1 MPDSAAGEQ
10 DVIAALQDCITDIRS
25 WMMADKLKLNDDK
38 TEFMIIGTR
47 SQLAKVN
54 VSEIVVGHAKVPAVT
69 TVRNLG
75 AWLDANLT
83 MSAHINK
90 TCQSVIIYHLHNI
103 GRIRKY
109 LSYDDRKSIVQAVI
123 MSRIDYCNSLLVG
136 VPAVQLSK
144 LQRLQ
149 NAAARL
155 VSNVAK
161 YDHITSTLVKLH
173 WLPVR
178 FRVIFK
184 IAMLAHKCI
193 YGNAPEYL
201 KGLVKVKRT
210 SRYNLRSDGG
220 LLLEDYSAR
229 SKKTLGDRAFKR
241 AAPKIWNILPEDI
254 RMQDNY
260 NIFKGQLKTHYFRL
274 AYNF

>member
-1 MPDSAAGEQ
+1 M
-10 DVIAALQDCITDIRS
+10 
-25 WMMADKLKLNDDK
+25 
-38 TEFMIIGTR
+38 
-47 SQLAKVN
+47 
-54 VSEIVVGHAKVPAVT
+54 
-69 TVRNLG
+69 
-75 AWLDANLT
+75 
-83 MSAHINK
+83 
-90 TCQSVIIYHLHNI
+90 YY
-103 GRIRKY
+103 KY
-109 LSYDDRKSIVQAVI
+109 LSYHDRKSIVQAVI

-161 YDHITSTLVKLH
+161 YDHITPTLVKLH

-184 IAMLAHKCI
+184 IALLAHKCI

-201 KGLVKVKRT
+201 KGLVNVKRT

-229 SKKTLGDRAFKR
+229 SKKTLGDRAFKT
-241 AAPKIWNILPEDI
+241 AAPKIWNILPEDL

>member
-1 MPDSAAGEQ
+1 
-10 DVIAALQDCITDIRS
+10 
-25 WMMADKLKLNDDK
+25 
-38 TEFMIIGTR
+38 
-47 SQLAKVN
+47 
-54 VSEIVVGHAKVPAVT
+54 
-69 TVRNLG
+69 
-75 AWLDANLT
+75 
-83 MSAHINK
+83 
-90 TCQSVIIYHLHNI
+90 
-103 GRIRKY
+103 
-109 LSYDDRKSIVQAVI
+109 

-155 VSNVAK
+155 VGNVAK
-161 YDHITSTLVKLH
+161 YDHITPTLVKLH

-184 IAMLAHKCI
+184 RAMLAHKYI

-201 KGLVKVKRT
+201 RGLVKVNRT
-210 SRYNLRSDGG
+210 SRYNLISDGG
-220 LLLEDYSAR
+220 MLLEDYSAR
-229 SKKTLGDRAFKR
+229 SKKTLGDRAFKT

-274 AYNF
+274 ACNFCLYLGVHKFYSLFN

>member
-1 MPDSAAGEQ
+1 M
-10 DVIAALQDCITDIRS
+10 
-25 WMMADKLKLNDDK
+25 
-38 TEFMIIGTR
+38 
-47 SQLAKVN
+47 
-54 VSEIVVGHAKVPAVT
+54 
-69 TVRNLG
+69 
-75 AWLDANLT
+75 WLDDNLT

-90 TCQSVIIYHLHNI
+90 TCQSVIYHLHNI

-161 YDHITSTLVKLH
+161 YDHITPTLVKLH

-201 KGLVKVKRT
+201 RGLVKVKRT

-220 LLLEDYSAR
+220 MLLEDYSAR
-229 SKKTLGDRAFKR
+229 SKKTLGDRAFKT